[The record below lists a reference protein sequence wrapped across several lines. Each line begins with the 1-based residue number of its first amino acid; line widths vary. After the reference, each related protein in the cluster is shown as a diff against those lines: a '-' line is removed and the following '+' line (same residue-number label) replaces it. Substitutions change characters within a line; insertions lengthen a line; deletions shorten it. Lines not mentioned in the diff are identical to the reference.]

1 MMMADDGKSRWRS
14 SRQSGESG
22 HGSTCLI
29 GQLIKLSVAA
39 LLLMVGQWLFTP
51 SFEIAWPVLL
61 AIAVALAGRPAAGV
75 LRRRDSK
82 NTGEQR

>member
-1 MMMADDGKSRWRS
+1 MAIKQTIRREWARFDLLDR
-14 SRQSGESG
+14 
-22 HGSTCLI
+22 
-29 GQLIKLSVAA
+29 QLIKLSVAA